1 METKTKLR
9 LSLVVNAIAIALIV
23 SNCQPQPAEQCSV
36 NPDCAVSKDQAA
48 LLAYTYQSQLH
59 EEATSDKAKGDSR
72 SSWFSVAEIEAFIC
86 NAKRQQQAN
95 ELGGELGIRIYYGRY
110 PDEQIENLE
119 FPPNYR
125 GKHCL
130 FFVPTYDVPIP
141 KGDQEKFGGD
151 TVFRKDFE
159 LEGKN
164 FLFSGT
170 KRNHGALV
178 PPENAEGSMFAYVTP
193 QDVNP

>member
-9 LSLVVNAIAIALIV
+9 LSLVVNAVAIALIV
-23 SNCQPQPAEQCSV
+23 SNCEPQQTDECTMDENVAI
-36 NPDCAVSKDQAA
+36 SKTQAA
-48 LLAYTYQSQLH
+48 LLAYTYQSQLR
-59 EEATSDKAKGDSR
+59 EDPTSDKDKGDSR

-86 NAKRQQQAN
+86 KARRQQQVN
-95 ELGGELGIRIYYGRY
+95 QTPGPLGIRIYYGRY
-110 PDEQIENLE
+110 PDQSLSH
-119 FPPNYR
+119 FDFDPDYR

-130 FFVPTYDVPIP
+130 FFVPTVDVQIP
-141 KGDQEKFGGD
+141 KVDQEKFGGD

-159 LEGKN
+159 IEGKN

-178 PPENAEGSMFAYVTP
+178 PPENAEGSMFAYVTQ